1 MNQLQKIENLLDVF
15 KIVLKNKIEFIIY
28 IILTFLI
35 IFLFNF
41 YNKSNY
47 YNEKF
52 EVTILRDSPE
62 VKVFDFGTI
71 EKVDEIQ
78 KFFNF
83 EKFSYDKLDFI
94 EINKIEEDIISEELQ
109 LIEMYNIH
117 KTYTQKK
124 YSIYQIIKKNF
135 GLKIFDIFSEKNSMI
150 KIDNVEKNN
159 FSEQFLITLENNS
172 DEDYLSN
179 ELKKYINYLHD
190 LYIKEIIDFKYD
202 NYKKFE
208 NYLKYSFDKFKRDL
222 TETMK
227 DYNSILITE
236 KILINEKIIDKQ
248 NLYTKAEKN
257 SLILHLKDIERM
269 LAGNKNTF
277 AKIENSDFCEI
288 IKEYYQAQIPVNKIE
303 YIKNRNICLKF
314 KSKINLNTQ
323 LKEKILQL
331 KNDNFVR
338 NDFKVIVKKINLKSF
353 NVFNII
359 SYLVI
364 SFFISTLIIIIR
376 ELFAFNKSE
385 KN

>member
-15 KIVLKNKIEFIIY
+15 KLVLKNKIEFIIY

-47 YNEKF
+47 NNEKF
-52 EVTILRDSPE
+52 EVTILRDSLE

-94 EINKIEEDIISEELQ
+94 ELKKIEEDIISEEIQ

-135 GLKIFDIFSEKNSMI
+135 GLKIFDIFSEKNSII

-208 NYLKYSFDKFKRDL
+208 NYLKYSFEKFKRDL
-222 TETMK
+222 IETMK

-277 AKIENSDFCEI
+277 AKIESSDFCEI

-303 YIKNRNICLKF
+303 YIKNRNICQKF
-314 KSKINLNTQ
+314 KSKINLNIQ

-338 NDFKVIVKKINLKSF
+338 NDFKVIVKKINSKSF

-364 SFFISTLIIIIR
+364 SFFISILIIIIR
-376 ELFAFNKSE
+376 ELFAFNKS
-385 KN
+385 KTN

>member
-15 KIVLKNKIEFIIY
+15 KLVLKNKIEFIIY

-41 YNKSNY
+41 YNQSNY
-47 YNEKF
+47 NNEKF
-52 EVTILRDSPE
+52 EVTILRDSLE

-94 EINKIEEDIISEELQ
+94 ELKKIEEDIISEEIQ

-135 GLKIFDIFSEKNSMI
+135 GLKIFDIFSEKNSII

-208 NYLKYSFDKFKRDL
+208 NYLKYSFEKFKRDL
-222 TETMK
+222 IETMK

-257 SLILHLKDIERM
+257 SLILHLKDIERI

-277 AKIENSDFCEI
+277 AKIESSDFCEI

-303 YIKNRNICLKF
+303 YIKNRNICQKF
-314 KSKINLNTQ
+314 KSKINLNIQ

-338 NDFKVIVKKINLKSF
+338 NDFKVIVKKINSKSF

-364 SFFISTLIIIIR
+364 SFFISILIIIIR
-376 ELFAFNKSE
+376 ELFAFNKS
-385 KN
+385 KTN